1 MRRRWYVLMRRLCV
15 TVMVIAP
22 LSLGG
27 VCLAEAAGASV
38 APPDS
43 TTPQPP
49 APSQTERT
57 DAHQGVITPPPT
69 GDAATLPDAGDK
81 TAPILRYPVGRPAE
95 GVGDRAPAGF
105 GSQPSGSVA
114 ILRVLCCAATAST
127 QYRARRAWFGRFRS
141 SAWVRV

>member
-69 GDAATLPDAGDK
+69 GDAAINKA
-81 TAPILRYPVGRPAE
+81 APSPQHFPTPVIKPPQSSGT
-95 GVGDRAPAGF
+95 
-105 GSQPSGSVA
+105 PSAVP
-114 ILRVLCCAATAST
+114 
-127 QYRARRAWFGRFRS
+127 QKE
-141 SAWVRV
+141 